1 MECQTSELMFLS
13 SSKHSSGCG
22 PCQAC
27 VSAAHCCL
35 TCAPSLNQNCHSLIC
50 HSVFLNSVGT
60 RGISLTFKSRK
71 GGKKHHFT
79 NFTVSVGSRAFS
91 ARFCWFHWP
100 KLVRSHTHHPCLHPC
115 KPQNLSFSV
124 ALRVQIMSSAQQS
137 RLREPDKTANAFH
150 PAKAVL
156 PEC

>member
-1 MECQTSELMFLS
+1 MSVRSTHSWSLKQPSGCFSRK
-13 SSKHSSGCG
+13 SKHSSGCG

-50 HSVFLNSVGT
+50 HSVVLNSMGT
-60 RGISLTFKSRK
+60 RGISLTSKSRK

-79 NFTVSVGSRAFS
+79 NFTISVGSRAFS
-91 ARFCWFHWP
+91 ASVCLFHWP
-100 KLVRSHTHHPCLHPC
+100 NLVRSHRHHLCLHPC

-124 ALRVQIMSSAQQS
+124 ALRVQIMSSAQ
-137 RLREPDKTANAFH
+137 
-150 PAKAVL
+150 
-156 PEC
+156 